1 MFPHSTTHCS
11 HADRWLRRLATGAWL
26 AMALGLLGGQ
36 ATAAGGADYVEG
48 EALVIF
54 KQGTNAASARKSSA
68 RHKLDTVRDFESFS
82 HLRVHCHVRSAT
94 QSTAA
99 LIVELQSDPD
109 VELAE
114 PNFRRRLTGAT
125 APNDADFS
133 KLWALRNTGQSVNGH
148 AGTAGADIHFLDA
161 WRMAKSDSREIVVA
175 VIDSGIDLNHPDLA
189 ANIWTNPGEIAGDGL
204 DNDGNGKVDDVHG
217 YDFVANDA
225 DPSDAGQHGTHV
237 SGIIAGVANNGLGI
251 SGTAYSAHI
260 MPLKISSDGTSIDT
274 ASELAAI
281 NYAVMMKNRGVN
293 IVAINAS
300 FGSSSYSTAE
310 SNAIQAAGNAG
321 IVFCTAA
328 GNNGA
333 DNTSTSF
340 YPANYRLSN
349 MIVVAASDSADHLA
363 SFSNFGTKVDLA
375 APGVDIYSTIPQW
388 TDTVTASLTRGNTSY
403 AATPLAYSGTT
414 PGLTATVYNCGFG
427 YPADFSA
434 AVRGNIALIQRGTL
448 LFADKVTNAMHAGA
462 IAAIIYNNVPL
473 AVIGSLGSPANWIPA
488 QMISQTDGQA
498 LLGMLPTTV
507 TLSNIAT
514 PSTIYTYESGTSM
527 ATPYVTAAVAF
538 AARNF
543 PNETAP
549 QRVARIVN
557 HTTPVGYL
565 TGKVLSGGR
574 LNLAG
579 IVDTDTNDLPDWWES
594 AYFGSIGSN
603 PAADPDGDGFT
614 NLQEYLMGTQPNN
627 PASKLAISQSQIV
640 TNGASQDYVVT
651 FPTASGVTYRVEWS
665 DTLAVGSWVPLGSDI
680 PGTGSPTSVPD
691 ASAVT
696 LHAGRFYRVRLIAP

>member
-1 MFPHSTTHCS
+1 M
-11 HADRWLRRLATGAWL
+11 AVGA
-26 AMALGLLGGQ
+26 
-36 ATAAGGADYVEG
+36 ADYIEG

-54 KQGTNAASARKSSA
+54 KPGTSVANARKSSA
-68 RHKLDTVRDFESFS
+68 RHKLDTLRDFES
-82 HLRVHCHVRSAT
+82 LARQRVHCHVRSAT

-99 LIVELQSDPD
+99 LIAELQSDPD

-125 APNDADFS
+125 APNDSDFS
-133 KLWALRNTGQSVNGH
+133 KLWALRNTGQSVNGY
-148 AGTAGADIHFLDA
+148 AGTAGADIRFLDA
-161 WRMAKSDSREIVVA
+161 WRMAKSDTREVVVA
-175 VIDSGIDLNHPDLA
+175 VIDSGIDLHHPDLA
-189 ANIWTNPGEIAGDGL
+189 PNLWTNPGEIAGDGL

-225 DPSDAGQHGTHV
+225 DPSDSGLHGTHV

-251 SGTAYSAHI
+251 IGTAYQAHI
-260 MPLKISSDGTSIDT
+260 MPLKISSDGTTIDT

-300 FGSSSYSTAE
+300 YGWSNSSTAE
-310 SNAIQAAGNAG
+310 SNAIQAAGDAG

-328 GNNGA
+328 GNTGT
-333 DNTSTSF
+333 DNTSTPF
-340 YPANYRLSN
+340 YPANYRLPN
-349 MIVVAASDSADHLA
+349 MIVVAASDSDDQLA

-388 TDTVTASLTRGNTSY
+388 KGTILASLTRGATGY

-414 PGLTATVYNCGFG
+414 PGLTATLYNCGLG
-427 YPADFSA
+427 YPADFPA

-462 IAAIIYNNVPL
+462 SAAIIYNNVTSP
-473 AVIGSLGSPANWIPA
+473 AVIGNLSSPANWIPA
-488 QMISQTDGQA
+488 HMISLADGQT

-507 TLSNIAT
+507 TLSSIAT
-514 PSTIYTYESGTSM
+514 PSTIYAYDSGTSM

-543 PNETAP
+543 PNESAP

-574 LNLAG
+574 LNLPG
-579 IVDTDTNDLPDWWES
+579 IVDTDANGLPDWWET
-594 AYFGSIGSN
+594 AYFGSIGGN

-627 PASKLAISQSQIV
+627 PASKLAISQSQSV
-640 TNGASQDYVVT
+640 PNGGNQDFVIT
-651 FPTASGVTYRVEWS
+651 FPTASGVTYRVECS

-680 PGTGSPTSVPD
+680 NGTGNPAPVTD
-691 ASAVT
+691 ANAVT
-696 LHAGRFYRVRLIAP
+696 LHAGRFYRVRIIAP